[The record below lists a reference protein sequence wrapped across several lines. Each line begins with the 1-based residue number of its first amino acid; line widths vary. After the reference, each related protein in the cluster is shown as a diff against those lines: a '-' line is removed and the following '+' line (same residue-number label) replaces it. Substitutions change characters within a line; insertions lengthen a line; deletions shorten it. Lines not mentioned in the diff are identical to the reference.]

1 MATWT
6 VELSL
11 MDENGQVVNVWAK
24 ELDQTAAQKLYTDE
38 VEALR
43 LRYPDSKP

>member
-6 VELSL
+6 VEVNLL
-11 MDENGQVVNVWAK
+11 DERGNVVNTWAK
-24 ELDQTAAQKLYTDE
+24 ELDQIAANKLYTDE

-43 LRYPDSKP
+43 LRYPDTTP